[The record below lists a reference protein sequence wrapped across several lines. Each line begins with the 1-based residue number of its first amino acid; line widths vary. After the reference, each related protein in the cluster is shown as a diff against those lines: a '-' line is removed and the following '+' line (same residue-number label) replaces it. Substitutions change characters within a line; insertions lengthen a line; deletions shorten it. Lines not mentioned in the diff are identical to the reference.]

1 MQTNARKVVGLSSRL
16 TQELEAFEPQSVYD
30 AAMAMRYTKTGV
42 TDTSKIEMI
51 FGLEVYYTLLKHS
64 YHIAM
69 GVEGQDIC
77 IFCRRKEDGHP
88 TRQLYIFPLAENG
101 ECENLM
107 ARSSV

>member
-1 MQTNARKVVGLSSRL
+1 MQKDTQLEAGLASHL

-51 FGLEVYYTLLKHS
+51 FGLEVYYALLKHS

-69 GVEGQDIC
+69 GV
-77 IFCRRKEDGHP
+77 DGENHQ
-88 TRQLYIFPLAENG
+88 TFEEVRFIVDCTNQKRLA
-101 ECENLM
+101 M
-107 ARSSV
+107 RVSI

>member
-1 MQTNARKVVGLSSRL
+1 MQTNARKVVGLSSHL

-51 FGLEVYYTLLKHS
+51 FGLEVYYALLKHS

-69 GVEGQDIC
+69 GVDGENHQT
-77 IFCRRKEDGHP
+77 FKEVRFIVDC
-88 TRQLYIFPLAENG
+88 TNQKRLA
-101 ECENLM
+101 M
-107 ARSSV
+107 RVSI